1 MWQGLEG
8 RAERVAEQKLRFCSA
23 MEAEAGTLE
32 SLVLAGELKRTGQ
45 KPPKI

>member
-1 MWQGLEG
+1 MARIG
-8 RAERVAEQKLRFCSA
+8 RARGARCGTKTEFFGA

-32 SLVLAGELKRTGQ
+32 SLFLAGELKRTGQ